1 MDRQLEML
9 SESTSLYVSAAE
21 RVAKYIHN
29 GEDHREQQLAVLRRL
44 VLDNIRRAEE
54 AKMKAQ
60 VLDKLREQ
68 MTKIPDLQIEE
79 VRQPNE

>member
-29 GEDHREQQLAVLRRL
+29 REDHREQQLAVLRRL